1 MINFEYIYYQ
11 GIIESKNND
20 YVSDS
25 QFGFHFEG
33 YSSMTD
39 LMFGMRQRDSGITSY
54 PIRNRQRVI
63 SYAITIALR
72 EYKPQ

>member
-1 MINFEYIYYQ
+1 MNMYLCYRNKYIIVISQSNNVQNFNLIF
-11 GIIESKNND
+11 K
-20 YVSDS
+20 
-25 QFGFHFEG
+25 G

>member
-1 MINFEYIYYQ
+1 MYSSYRIIVSSQLNNVQNFDLI
-11 GIIESKNND
+11 SK
-20 YVSDS
+20 
-25 QFGFHFEG
+25 G